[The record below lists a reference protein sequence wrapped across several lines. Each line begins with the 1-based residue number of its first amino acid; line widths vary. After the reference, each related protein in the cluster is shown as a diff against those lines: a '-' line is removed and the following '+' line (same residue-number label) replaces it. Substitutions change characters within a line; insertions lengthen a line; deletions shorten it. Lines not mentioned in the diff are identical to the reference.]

1 MKLAI
6 TPLVLSTA
14 TFGLMLGVAQNAQ
27 AIGLIPNVTAT
38 VTNVTSDVN
47 WNIANTVN
55 GLGLQGPP
63 ANVPSLTG
71 NHLTSTVQN
80 AWRSVAG
87 QTSGT
92 ITFDLKR
99 VYNLAG
105 FTFWNM
111 GGSQVIS
118 AQGIRNLTIQSST
131 NGTTWTN
138 IVGAPTSLT
147 RGANTTTSFIP
158 SDVVSFAP
166 VYASFVRF
174 NVTSSYGIGTTAR
187 IGFSE
192 IQFRAIP
199 EPSSTLALLALGLA
213 GIGLRKRI

>member
-38 VTNVTSDVN
+38 VTGVTSDTG
-47 WNIANTVN
+47 WGIANTVN
-55 GLGLQGPP
+55 GVGLQGPP

-71 NHLTSTVQN
+71 NHSSSTVQN

-87 QTSGT
+87 GTTGT

-111 GGSQVIS
+111 GGSSVIS

-131 NGTTWTN
+131 NGTTWTS
-138 IVGAPTSLT
+138 IVGAPTSLA
-147 RGANTTTSFIP
+147 RGANTSPLAP
-158 SDVVSFAP
+158 SNVVSFAP
-166 VYASFVRF
+166 VYASLVRF

>member
-27 AIGLIPNVTAT
+27 AIGPIPNVTAT

-47 WNIANTVN
+47 WSIANTVN
-55 GLGLQGPP
+55 GLGL
-63 ANVPSLTG
+63 ASRCLLMSEVL
-71 NHLTSTVQN
+71 LEITSRQRCKMLG
-80 AWRSVAG
+80 WSVAG

-92 ITFDLKR
+92 ITFDSKR

-199 EPSSTLALLALGLA
+199 EPSSDSCPVSLGFQRVLV
-213 GIGLRKRI
+213 

>member
-27 AIGLIPNVTAT
+27 AIGLIPNVTAA
-38 VTNVTSDVN
+38 VTGVTSDTG
-47 WNIANTVN
+47 WGIANTVN
-55 GLGLQGPP
+55 GVGLQGPP

-71 NHLTSTVQN
+71 NHSSSTIQN
-80 AWRSVAG
+80 AWRSVAN
-87 QTSGT
+87 QTTGT

-111 GGSQVIS
+111 GGSSVIS
-118 AQGIRNLTIQSST
+118 AQGIRNLTIESST
-131 NGTTWTN
+131 NGTTWTS
-138 IVGAPTSLT
+138 IVGAPTSLA
-147 RGANTTTSFIP
+147 RGANTTPSFAP
-158 SDVVSFAP
+158 SNVVSFAP

-174 NVTSSYGIGTTAR
+174 NVTSSYGVTNPR